1 MVKFEPKLT
10 PSFEEVQEAFRKARQ
25 AREQPPEPTLKQK
38 QWRIE
43 ADALFR
49 SENLGCKKGCEC
61 SACHILAQ
69 ARKGIYE

>member
-1 MVKFEPKLT
+1 MFTPNFED
-10 PSFEEVQEAFRKARQ
+10 VQAAFREARKAR
-25 AREQPPEPTLKQK
+25 EKPPEPTIRQK

-49 SENLGCKKGCEC
+49 SENLGCKPGCLC
-61 SACHILAQ
+61 RACHILSQ